1 MISLEDMRKVHGR
14 RQDEERDREASE
26 TYCLVGFCF
35 WMALSQRRKVVD
47 EKGRKGRKN
56 NIIFTAYIFI

>member
-14 RQDEERDREASE
+14 RQDEERDREATE
-26 TYCLVGFCF
+26 TYCFVVCF
-35 WMALSQRRKVVD
+35 WMALPQRKIVD

-56 NIIFTAYIFI
+56 NIIFTTYIFI